1 MPDFRATILLCIS
14 MRAIA
19 DRAYPCEF
27 SIGRI
32 KVIVVDPHSD
42 ILPYWFEE
50 YLKRKH
56 PIVVVRIDEHHD
68 MHHHCQSLPA
78 REGKGNWDYLSDL
91 MSYLVDYA
99 RRRVNE
105 GNFTCPAFHY
115 GVLGALYHLNPR
127 MEGINAYGRVCGL
140 KLIDAPKTKEDHMM
154 ICGRRSR
161 WIVWDEAFTKL
172 KKECG
177 KESPVPKEITI
188 EDFKRDL
195 CQSLYPVSVGFDLD
209 GLYSV
214 RDSAP
219 FETAVARRMER
230 VKSLLECVRS
240 PIFICIARSQNPRT
254 YVPAEKVGRLQEMA
268 INLVEAVYG

>member
-1 MPDFRATILLCIS
+1 

-19 DRAYPCEF
+19 NNAYPCEF
-27 SIGRI
+27 CIGRI
-32 KVIVVDPHSD
+32 KVIIVDPHSD

-50 YLKRKH
+50 YLKRKRQ
-56 PIVVVRIDEHHD
+56 IVAVRVDEHHD
-68 MHHHCQSLPA
+68 MHHQCLSLPA
-78 REGKGNWDYLSDL
+78 REGKGNWDYLSGL

-127 MEGINAYGRVCGL
+127 MDGINAYGRIRGL
-140 KLIDAPKTKEDHMM
+140 KLIDAPKTKEEHM
-154 ICGRRSR
+154 IIGGKRSR
-161 WIVWDEAFTKL
+161 WIFWDGAFTKL
-172 KKECG
+172 KNECG
-177 KESPVPKEITI
+177 KEYPVPKEITI
-188 EDFKRDL
+188 EEFKRDL
-195 CQSLYPVSVGFDLD
+195 YQSHYPVSVGFDLD

-214 RDSAP
+214 RDSVP
-219 FETAVARRMER
+219 FEKAVARRRER
-230 VKSLLECVRS
+230 VRSLLECIRS

-268 INLVEAVYG
+268 INLIEAIYG